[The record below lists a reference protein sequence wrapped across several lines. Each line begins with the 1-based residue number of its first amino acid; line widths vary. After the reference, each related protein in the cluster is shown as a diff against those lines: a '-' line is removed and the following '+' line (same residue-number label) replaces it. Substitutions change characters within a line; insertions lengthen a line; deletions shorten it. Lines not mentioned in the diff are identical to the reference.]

1 MRSRAAFAL
10 AAGLIGVVAIAFVLL
25 LPTIFL
31 AAFQKSEAVRAVAL
45 ENENQKHIN
54 LAADAEALESAG
66 RLAGAV
72 LGADANK
79 FSPYLLFESIIRDA
93 PPALRFDA
101 LQIRSDE
108 KKIVI
113 RGFAPTRSSLLVFI
127 ANLEKNPLIAGAS
140 SPVANLVKETDIT
153 FSISAAMR

>member
-1 MRSRAAFAL
+1 MRSRALLAF
-10 AAGLIGVVAIAFVLL
+10 AAGLAGVIAVAFILL
-25 LPTIFL
+25 LPTIFM
-31 AAFQKSEAVRAVAL
+31 AVFQKSEAVRAVAL
-45 ENENQKHIN
+45 ENENQEHID

-66 RLAGAV
+66 RLADAL

-79 FSPYLLFESIIRDA
+79 SSPHSLFESIIRDT
-93 PPALRFDA
+93 PPALRLDA

-113 RGFAPTRSSLLVFI
+113 RGFAPTRSSLLAFI
-127 ANLEKNPLIAGAS
+127 ANLEKDPLIAKAS

-153 FSISAAMR
+153 FSILAAMR